1 MQQENKRRMREIK
14 WEKWI
19 DSVAPPGIG
28 TDREIGTYISGL
40 VMFLVFSFSF
50 FGNYNEAFSELYH
63 WKNGHQVL
71 REGAV
76 MKDFIT
82 LVEGSLGGFVWYSI
96 SMLFVVVWHYMYYHY
111 GTKSIY
117 LMRRLPNRMEIHK
130 RAWTLPLLGA
140 AGSLLAAFVI
150 LVFYFE
156 IYMIV
161 TPKQCIAPGQWQN
174 IWR

>member
-1 MQQENKRRMREIK
+1 MREIK

-28 TDREIGTYISGL
+28 TDWEIRAYISGL
-40 VMFLVFSFSF
+40 VLLFLLSFQF
-50 FGNYNEAFSELYH
+50 FGDYNEAYSELYQ

-71 REGAV
+71 REGA
-76 MKDFIT
+76 MMADFAVV
-82 LVEGSLGGFVWYSI
+82 LGDSLRSFFLYAFVN
-96 SMLFVVVWHYMYYHY
+96 LGVVIWHYRYYHY

-117 LMRRLPNRMEIHK
+117 LMKRLPNRMEIHK

-140 AGSLLAAFVI
+140 VGSLLAAFAI
-150 LVFYFE
+150 LVLYFE